1 MLSAYLY
8 VYADKFNACVQNV
21 RLGLKCLKRRRVS
34 ELMSASKLT
43 RLSRSKQ
50 LLREFSNTDTDFI
63 WFTDEKVFSGV
74 FYSCTFEYEKPSC
87 LYTTRNTEETCCIG
101 TSLAYTS
108 ENSARPLWCPS
119 HFKTRLHRV
128 IKPPLATARAASCN
142 GRVHPFVCLS
152 VCLSPNCN
160 NVIFSK
166 NSHLELQC
174 LLATYKKS
182 YVGFSKKPLLDA

>member
-50 LLREFSNTDTDFI
+50 LLREFLNTDTDFI

-108 ENSARPLWCPS
+108 DVQRDRCGVRRISKLGCTELLSRRLRQQE
-119 HFKTRLHRV
+119 RLH
-128 IKPPLATARAASCN
+128 ATDVSIRSS
-142 GRVHPFVCLS
+142 VCLS
-152 VCLSPNCN
+152 VCLSVAKLQQCN
-160 NVIFSK
+160 FLNKQPFR
-166 NSHLELQC
+166 
-174 LLATYKKS
+174 ATVS
-182 YVGFSKKPLLDA
+182 IGDL

>member
-63 WFTDEKVFSGV
+63 WFTDEKVFSV
-74 FYSCTFEYEKPSC
+74 AAPSNMKNDHVYIPLETRKKRVASERLLRTRPTFS
-87 LYTTRNTEETCCIG
+87 ETVVV
-101 TSLAYTS
+101 SVAFQ
-108 ENSARPLWCPS
+108 NSA
-119 HFKTRLHRV
+119 
-128 IKPPLATARAASCN
+128 A
-142 GRVHPFVCLS
+142 
-152 VCLSPNCN
+152 
-160 NVIFSK
+160 
-166 NSHLELQC
+166 Q
-174 LLATYKKS
+174 S
-182 YVGFSKKPLLDA
+182 Y